1 MTWSTTIYS
10 LRSWYGR
17 TIYHQAIWLEKI
29 LCLFNCFAS
38 RAVYIEVTN
47 ALNTDSFIQVL
58 GRFMAR
64 RSPVRSIKSDNGTS
78 FVKAANELKKA
89 LNEMNHEQ
97 VKRYF
102 QKNGSDWITWENNL
116 PAASHMGGA
125 WDSLIRTARKIL
137 DVLVKTHSCSLIGEN
152 FRTILAETVGIINS
166 RLLTMETLS
175 NVSSQI
181 PLARSNRV
189 TQKTNVVLLP
199 PG

>member
-1 MTWSTTIYS
+1 MSWSTTIYS
-10 LRSWYGR
+10 LWGWYVR

-38 RAVYIEVTN
+38 RAIYIEVAN

-64 RSPVRSIKSDNGTS
+64 RSPVRSIKSDNGTN

-102 QKNGSDWITWENNL
+102 QKNGSDRITWENNL
-116 PAASHMGGA
+116 SAASHMGGA

-137 DVLVKTHSCSLIGEN
+137 DVLVKTRSCSLNGEN
-152 FRTILAETVGIINS
+152 FRTILA
-166 RLLTMETLS
+166 
-175 NVSSQI
+175 
-181 PLARSNRV
+181 
-189 TQKTNVVLLP
+189 
-199 PG
+199 